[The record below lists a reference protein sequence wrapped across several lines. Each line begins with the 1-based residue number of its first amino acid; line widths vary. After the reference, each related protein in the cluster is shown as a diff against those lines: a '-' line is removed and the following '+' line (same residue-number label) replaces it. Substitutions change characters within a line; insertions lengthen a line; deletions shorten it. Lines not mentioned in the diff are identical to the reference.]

1 MILNLTL
8 SNLFYKYRL
17 TISNAMLSNPAE
29 ISRITTEKLEIKYV
43 ISKALE
49 EQKNENKI

>member
-1 MILNLTL
+1 
-8 SNLFYKYRL
+8 
-17 TISNAMLSNPAE
+17 MLSNPAE

-49 EQKNENKI
+49 EQKMKIKYNSKINLEEGDNRYGKS